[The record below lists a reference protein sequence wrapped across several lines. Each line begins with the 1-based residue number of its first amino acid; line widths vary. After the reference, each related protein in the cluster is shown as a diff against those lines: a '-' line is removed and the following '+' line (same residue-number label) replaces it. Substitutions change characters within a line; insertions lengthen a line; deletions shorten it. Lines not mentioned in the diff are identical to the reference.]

1 MYLAEAFF
9 SAVAEDNGLDP
20 NNKEDTENIKKII
33 KDKKGPKEKENEYNI
48 YYKIRDIR
56 NYIAHALDLDN
67 RNTKIDPNQSIEN
80 LPNYNKKVEIIFKN
94 KK

>member
-1 MYLAEAFF
+1 MNL
-9 SAVAEDNGLDP
+9 
-20 NNKEDTENIKKII
+20 NKALHKLKKII
-33 KDKKGPKEKENEYNI
+33 KYKKEPKQSYKENEYNI

-80 LPNYNKKVEIIFKN
+80 LPNYIKKVEIIFKN